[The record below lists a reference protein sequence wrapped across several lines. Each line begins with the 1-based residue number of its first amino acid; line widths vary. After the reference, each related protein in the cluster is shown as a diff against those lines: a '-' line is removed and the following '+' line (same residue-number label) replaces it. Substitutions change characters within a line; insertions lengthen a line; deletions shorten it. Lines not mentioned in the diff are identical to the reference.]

1 MGAAGPADA
10 QGVATSPPPLMT
22 APMDEGPKKNKEPA
36 KPSGGRGGGVRAGT
50 SQISGALPPEVIHRI
65 VRQSFDKFHAC
76 YEIGLRANPTMQGRV
91 TVRFVIGKDGATKS
105 ANVAVT
111 DLPDKSVATC
121 VAREFSSLTFP
132 PPDRGE
138 VTVSY
143 PIELSPGGSEGPS
156 TP

>member
-10 QGVATSPPPLMT
+10 QALALPPPPKAT
-22 APMDEGPKKNKEPA
+22 PGIDVPKESDERSKA
-36 KPSGGRGGGVRAGT
+36 SGGGVRAGT

-76 YEIGLRANPTMQGRV
+76 YEVGLRTNPAMQGRV
-91 TVRFVIGKDGATKS
+91 TIRFVIGKDGATKS

-121 VAREFSSLTFP
+121 VAREFSSLSFP

-143 PIELSPGGSEGPS
+143 PIELSPGGSDSPA